1 MNKEV
6 IIKKVINFSLR
17 YKLPMFLFVMGYI
30 VLFIIQYITKDFDIN
45 KTHNII
51 KVSLMFLSVF
61 LLGCSCITNNKLSV
75 FFTFTNYIV
84 LFVLMI
90 PFIIDLLPEK
100 LKVVESK
107 TDDKITCTGQSDLS
121 ENTKINIDYKKD
133 TIKRIVYI
141 YTYDLENTTGAENQV
156 NRFEKKYIDF
166 DNIYSEI
173 EVSDK
178 VVVTLYYNLENTD
191 MNKLKE
197 VDDTIT
203 NSYKELKKQIK
214 SYKCTNR

>member
-51 KVSLMFLSVF
+51 KVVLMFLSVF
-61 LLGCSCITNNKLSV
+61 LLGCSCITNNRLSI

-90 PFIIDLLPEK
+90 PFIIDLLPDK
-100 LKVVESK
+100 LKAVESK
-107 TDDKITCTGQSDLS
+107 TDDKITCNGVSELSDK
-121 ENTKINIDYKKD
+121 TTINIDYKNDK
-133 TIKRIVYI
+133 IKKIVYI
-141 YTYDLENTTGAENQV
+141 YTYDIENTVGAENQV
-156 NRFEKKYIDF
+156 NRFEKMYEEF
-166 DNIYSEI
+166 DNIYSEL

-178 VVVTLYYNLENTD
+178 VVVTLYYNLENVD

-203 NSYKELKKQIK
+203 NSYKEFKKQIK
-214 SYKCTNR
+214 GYKCSRR